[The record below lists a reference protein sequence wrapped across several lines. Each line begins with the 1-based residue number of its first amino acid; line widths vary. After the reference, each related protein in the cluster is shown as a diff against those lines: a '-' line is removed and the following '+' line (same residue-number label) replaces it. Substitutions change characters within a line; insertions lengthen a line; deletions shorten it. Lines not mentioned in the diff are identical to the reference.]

1 MALHVTCYMFRTH
14 ISIMYRYI
22 CTFYRYNSDNLE
34 LHFSSI
40 LFCENNSHLLIST
53 INGGRK

>member
-1 MALHVTCYMFRTH
+1 MACYMFRTH